1 MHLAVQHSTHRACP
15 VLAPPGPSISEN
27 HKDYMSRL
35 VRRLRRYFPAEAAG
49 EIWRE
54 FRPALR
60 SIHTPEAQEVGT
72 AVLLCCC

>member
-1 MHLAVQHSTHRACP
+1 
-15 VLAPPGPSISEN
+15 LAPPGPSISEN

-60 SIHTPEAQEVGT
+60 SIHTPEAQEVGI
-72 AVLLCCC
+72 AVLLCWCW